1 MVNRGY
7 GGAVQRIK
15 GKADMAASLENS
27 TKQGKRRTKKTKQQE
42 LEILQQQI
50 ANCKKA
56 GIRMGMKRMYEDGAN
71 SLTLVFGDQVDYQ
84 DGDLIW
90 VGQA

>member
-1 MVNRGY
+1 
-7 GGAVQRIK
+7 
-15 GKADMAASLENS
+15 MAASLENS

-56 GIRMGMKRMYEDGAN
+56 GIRMGMKRMYEDGSN

>member
-1 MVNRGY
+1 MVKAGY
-7 GGAVQRIK
+7 GDAVQRIK

-56 GIRMGMKRMYEDGAN
+56 GIKMGIKRMYEDGGN
-71 SLTLVFGDQVDYQ
+71 NLTLVFGADGDYQ
-84 DGDLIW
+84 HGNLVW
-90 VGQA
+90 VG